1 MLRMKKW
8 ICLIA
13 AILLLFAFVPD
24 SIYAEESEVPS
35 VIGGVT
41 QPSDMSDPLTWEYE
55 IETQTL
61 VLSCDGEI
69 SRLAGWFCSPSFE
82 NEIEQQYGLKILPKH
97 IVIKKATS
105 IKNKILSSPESEWIE
120 TVESIELPE
129 GLVTIGE
136 SALRRAPIKEL
147 TVPSTVTSIGDWA
160 FEESSIESIELP
172 EGLVQIGECAFWNT
186 ALKSVKLPSTL
197 ETIGGEAFC
206 NTDLTE
212 IDLPENLKVIGTLA
226 FASTGLKSITL
237 PSSLCGL
244 GAAVFAD
251 TPLEEVLYPDGLPN
265 LKVMHKG
272 NTFARTPYEAA
283 TAAAGDWGILG
294 SVLYD
299 YYGTE
304 TSVRVP
310 DGVRYIYGAF
320 GGNETLERID
330 FGEVVFIQECC
341 QNLPNLKEV
350 RFGPSFKQLGAVCF
364 RSCPSLKE
372 VVMPETLKYFSW
384 DKEAFRCS
392 YSSTPM
398 IEDKDQLT
406 RVRFLGPPPAQAM
419 YVEVEQAPEWGV
431 DAEIEEQAPE
441 WKVVAEKRETGVRA
455 KRLQAVI
462 DWNSAY
468 AEEWEAF
475 FRGDGSYYVTEFPI
489 SGEFAEN
496 SERVYPVHV
505 YGEPFYCDTSVIPQG
520 KGDVNGDGKVDA
532 ADAALIL
539 RAAVGLIELNARQRD
554 AAAFTDVFRITAQD
568 AAVILRQIT
577 QGTQP

>member
-13 AILLLFAFVPD
+13 AILLLFAFVPG

-35 VIGGVT
+35 VIGGVA
-41 QPSDMSDPLTWEYE
+41 QAGYVGDPVTWEYE
-55 IETQTL
+55 IETQTMT
-61 VLSCDGEI
+61 LSCDGEI
-69 SRLAGWFCSPSFE
+69 RDFGNTFSLSFE
-82 NEIEQQYGLKILPKH
+82 NEIEQQYGLKVLPKH

-105 IKNKILSSPESEWIE
+105 ICSGLLVNPEWIE

-129 GLVTIGE
+129 GLVTIGYR
-136 SALRRAPIKEL
+136 ALECIPLKEL
-147 TVPSTVTSIGDWA
+147 TVPSTVTSIGNYA

-172 EGLVQIGECAFWNT
+172 EGLVQIGEGAFLHT

-197 ETIGGEAFC
+197 ETIGAEAFRH
-206 NTDLTE
+206 TDLTE
-212 IDLPENLKVIGTLA
+212 IDLPENLKVIGAGA

-244 GAAVFAD
+244 GVAAFAD

-265 LKVMHKG
+265 LKVMDRG
-272 NTFARTPYEAA
+272 TAFGGTPYEAA

-294 SVLYD
+294 SVLYA

-320 GGNETLERID
+320 VRNETLERID
-330 FGEVVFIQECC
+330 FGEAVFISNSCNE
-341 QNLPNLKEV
+341 LPNLKEV

-364 RSCPSLKE
+364 RSCPSLRE
-372 VVMPETLKYFSW
+372 VVMPETLEYFCWESRGN
-384 DKEAFRCS
+384 FTL
-392 YSSTPM
+392 YSKPM

-406 RVRFLGPPPAQAM
+406 RVRFLGPPPAD
-419 YVEVEQAPEWGV
+419 VFPPELEQAPEWDIG
-431 DAEIEEQAPE
+431 AKIEEQALE
-441 WKVVAEKRETGVRA
+441 WDVGA
-455 KRLQAVI
+455 KKSGDAVPVNRLQGVI

-475 FRGDGSYYVTEFPI
+475 FRGDARYYVTEFPI
-489 SGEFAEN
+489 SEEFVG
-496 SERVYPVHV
+496 SHGLVHPVYI
-505 YGEPFYCDTSVIPQG
+505 YGEPFYCDTSVVPQG

-554 AAAFTDVFRITAQD
+554 AAAFTDAFRITAQD